1 MVSTKLSSV
10 PPADA
15 AVGLDLWME
24 RVVERAVRVGESWDA
39 KSVHGLRVALRRCRT
54 MAEAL
59 SEVNPDSGWR
69 KIKKSSRDLFRAL
82 GELRDT
88 QVERDWIKKLAPP
101 GESVRMRML
110 RHLLKREKCQRN
122 ATQRTLKD
130 FSIKEW
136 KKVARRVERK
146 VQLFP
151 SESIVFQRLALAKL
165 AEAADLFNRARR
177 TKSAASWHRARIGLK
192 QFRYIIENFLPRRYS
207 SWAPDLKRIQDMLG
221 DLHDLDVLLSELRR
235 NFKGSDRVKV
245 SAWFDRIKVQ
255 RKTRIAE
262 VIPATSGPDSKLL
275 VWQAGLQIAHQ
286 LTPPMD
292 LNRRTA

>member
-24 RVVERAVRVGESWDA
+24 RVVERAALVGESWDA
-39 KSVHGLRVALRRCRT
+39 KSVHHLRVALRRCRT

-88 QVERDWIKKLAPP
+88 QIEREWIKRFAPP

-110 RHLLKREKCQRN
+110 RLLSKREKSRRNTAQR
-122 ATQRTLKD
+122 ALKD
-130 FSIKEW
+130 FGLKEW
-136 KKVARRVERK
+136 KKLARRVDRK
-146 VQLFP
+146 ARLFP

-165 AEAADLFNRARR
+165 AETSELFHRARR
-177 TKSAASWHRARIGLK
+177 TKSGASWHRARIGLK
-192 QFRYIIENFLPRRYS
+192 QFRYIVENFLPRRYS
-207 SWAPDLKRIQDMLG
+207 SWAPDVKRIQDLLG
-221 DLHDLDVLLSELRR
+221 DIHDLDVLASDLRR
-235 NFKGSDRVKV
+235 NFKGPDNANV
-245 SAWFDRIKVQ
+245 SAWLDQIKDQ
-255 RKTRIAE
+255 RKTRLAE
-262 VIPATSGPDSKLL
+262 VIPATSGTASKLL
-275 VWQAGLQIAHQ
+275 VWQEGLQLAHQ
-286 LTPPMD
+286 LIPSVD
-292 LNRRTA
+292 LNRRSA